1 MAEEVVTTTTEEDA
15 DGQETRKLRKLVVAL
30 EPHDYKLFK
39 QYAISQKRPI
49 TEVAREILAPYLN
62 R

>member
-1 MAEEVVTTTTEEDA
+1 MAEEIVATTD
-15 DGQETRKLRKLVVAL
+15 DNVDDQQPPPMRKLVIAL
-30 EPHDYKLFK
+30 EPRDYKRFK